1 MGDKLIREYSEQAYI
16 AKFGQNCC
24 SKCGDRHVKCYER
37 TKDGNEYKVY
47 VCDKCKIVLRREM
60 E

>member
-1 MGDKLIREYSEQAYI
+1 MGDKLIREYSEQTYI
-16 AKFGQNCC
+16 AKFGINCC

>member
-24 SKCGDRHVKCYER
+24 EKCGDRHVKCYER
-37 TKDGNEYKVY
+37 TKGGNEYKVY
-47 VCDKCKIVLRREM
+47 VCNKCKIVLGREM
-60 E
+60 G